1 MRGQPLAQV
10 GSQRG
15 PCCGEDRGSC
25 GPGSVR
31 APQEVQGLD
40 LGLLAWDAALGL
52 AVFTG
57 LVAGTPPMRRLP
69 SPPQAP
75 ERPGCSG
82 EV

>member
-1 MRGQPLAQV
+1 M
-10 GSQRG
+10 
-15 PCCGEDRGSC
+15 
-25 GPGSVR
+25 R

-57 LVAGTPPMRRLP
+57 PVAGTPPMRRLL